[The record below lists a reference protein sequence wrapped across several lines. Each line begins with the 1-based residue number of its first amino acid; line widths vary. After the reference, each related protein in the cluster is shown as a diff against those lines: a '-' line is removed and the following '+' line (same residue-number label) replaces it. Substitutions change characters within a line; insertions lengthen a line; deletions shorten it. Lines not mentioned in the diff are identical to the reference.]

1 MITERVSNF
10 VVLRADGLGFT
21 LKWDTKVMNR
31 ISTLVNFV
39 FCNCNSFLVKFQ
51 NTIAIDVN
59 EAMWNRTAGLCGRF
73 VLSSLFLS

>member
-31 ISTLVNFV
+31 AYQRWLILYF
-39 FCNCNSFLVKFQ
+39 
-51 NTIAIDVN
+51 A
-59 EAMWNRTAGLCGRF
+59 TATHF
-73 VLSSLFLS
+73 W